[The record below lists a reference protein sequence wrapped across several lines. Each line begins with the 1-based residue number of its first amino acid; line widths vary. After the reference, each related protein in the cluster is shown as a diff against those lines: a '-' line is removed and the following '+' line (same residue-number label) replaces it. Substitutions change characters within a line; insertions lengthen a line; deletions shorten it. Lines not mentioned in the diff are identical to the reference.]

1 MRINILL
8 IMLLGTL
15 LSCGAR
21 VKSNFDNR
29 REALTSNEK
38 VAFLLIQHDVPAGA
52 TKIGTARYGDTGFSV
67 DCDYDS
73 NLIKARKM
81 ARENGAN
88 IVKITK
94 VTYPDLWSSCHRM
107 ELEFYLY
114 EGNVEELKQYKLK
127 IIK

>member
-52 TKIGTARYGDTGFSV
+52 TKLGTA
-67 DCDYDS
+67 
-73 NLIKARKM
+73 
-81 ARENGAN
+81 
-88 IVKITK
+88 
-94 VTYPDLWSSCHRM
+94 
-107 ELEFYLY
+107 
-114 EGNVEELKQYKLK
+114 
-127 IIK
+127 